1 MFLNPNEMVNFVDF
15 WIIHMHQGN
24 KLGVPNLVYTIHI
37 PLVVRKQ
44 LQGGTQKHFKSKILP
59 YISNKLFNLKKNK
72 HNNSFKYKRKEKM
85 ILLYTS

>member
-44 LQGGTQKHFKSKILP
+44 LLGGTQKHFKSKLNLTL
-59 YISNKLFNLKKNK
+59 YKQQISQL
-72 HNNSFKYKRKEKM
+72 KEKQ
-85 ILLYTS
+85 T